1 MERQLLTH
9 SLVDLYTKACCFSL
23 LSLRNISQP
32 LIVRC
37 SSTIVTFLSGLLW
50 GQGFKYGSTVVD
62 PHFDVRLTFSS
73 LLYQGVL

>member
-32 LIVRC
+32 LIARC

-50 GQGFKYGSTVVD
+50 GQGFKYGLTD
-62 PHFDVRLTFSS
+62 PHFGVRLTFSS
-73 LLYQGVL
+73 LFYQGVL